1 MTVQKIAALIGLVL
15 ALIAA
20 FVTIPYASLLLAVLG
35 LIVGWTIAR
44 DDHVRVLVSAL
55 VLAMLAGT
63 FGAIPEVGAY
73 VTAII
78 TNVASIAAGAAL
90 IIVFL
95 NIYARVKP

>member
-55 VLAMLAGT
+55 VLAALAAT
-63 FGAIPEVGAY
+63 FGEIPEVR
-73 VTAII
+73 
-78 TNVASIAAGAAL
+78 
-90 IIVFL
+90 
-95 NIYARVKP
+95 ART

>member
-55 VLAMLAGT
+55 VLAALAAT
-63 FGAIPEVGAY
+63 FGEIPEVGAR
-73 VTAII
+73 T
-78 TNVASIAAGAAL
+78 
-90 IIVFL
+90 
-95 NIYARVKP
+95 